1 MKNTILP
8 LFITCLFASTLFLT
22 SCMQTNGRTS
32 DYISSGTQANPYIY
46 TQPINVAL
54 LLPLSGKNAALGQS
68 MLQASQL
75 ALFDV
80 NNPNLNITP
89 LDTKGTASGAAAAAQ
104 EAIANRSQLIIGP
117 VFAQSVQAVKPIA
130 KSRNISVIGFST
142 DQTLADPSTFL
153 MGFMPSTQ
161 AQEIA
166 TYAARSGLRRVS
178 VIAPRD
184 TYGDIVTKSF
194 EDALRR
200 NGGMIK
206 QIVRFAPNDPE
217 LGANVASLSSDIDAV
232 FIPANENDARAIS
245 DYLDQNNM
253 TAARV
258 KRLGTGLWDNRKIA
272 RSVTLQGGLFAN
284 PSPQKYDFFKN
295 KYKTAYGSDPA
306 RIASLAFDATALAA
320 TLLQNGAIEKNPRP
334 FSPIFISNPNG
345 FAGADGVF
353 RFAPNGIVERK
364 LSILELRNGSI
375 AEVSPAEKR
384 F

>member
-1 MKNTILP
+1 
-8 LFITCLFASTLFLT
+8 
-22 SCMQTNGRTS
+22 MQTTGTSS
-32 DYISSGTQANPYIY
+32 DYVSSGVQANPYIY
-46 TQPINVAL
+46 TQPVNVAL
-54 LLPLSGKNAALGQS
+54 LLPLTGKNAALGQS

-75 ALFDV
+75 ALFEID
-80 NNPNLNITP
+80 NPNFNIVP
-89 LDTKGTASGAAAAAQ
+89 LDTKGTAAGASAATQ
-104 EAIANRSQLIIGP
+104 EALQNGAQLIIGP

-166 TYAARSGLRRVS
+166 TYAARNNLRRVS

-184 TYGDIVTKSF
+184 TYGNIVTGAF
-194 EDALRR
+194 EGALRR

-206 QIVRFAPNDPE
+206 QVVRFAPNDPE
-217 LGANVASLSSDIDAV
+217 LGSNISSMSSDIDAV

-253 TAARV
+253 TAAKV

-284 PSPQKYDFFKN
+284 PSPQKYEFFRN
-295 KYKTAYGSDPA
+295 KYKTAYGNDPA

-320 TLLQNGAIEKNPRP
+320 TLLQNGMKEQNPQP
-334 FSPIFISNPNG
+334 FSPMFISNPNG

-353 RFAPNGIVERK
+353 RFAPNGVVQRK

-375 AEVSPAEKR
+375 AEVSPADNR